1 LTRAV
6 LACRKC
12 HGRGHL
18 RLPKHLDRDGSIP
31 KGQLTITCLAC
42 RGRASMIVHLPVI
55 TADDRRRA
63 KQQRKMDR
71 EEESDGSETVEA
83 EGDEGIDQ

>member
-1 LTRAV
+1 
-6 LACRKC
+6 
-12 HGRGHL
+12 
-18 RLPKHLDRDGSIP
+18 
-31 KGQLTITCLAC
+31 
-42 RGRASMIVHLPVI
+42 MIVHLPVI